1 MHRIQQEFLDAI
13 LNSDR
18 DIANSLIDHWAKDH
32 SYHEAIIHIVEPA
45 LKTMG
50 ELWVNSDNISYAQA
64 FVSAKIAED
73 IFLKSLNEV
82 YKRDST
88 MSKGRIVIGNI
99 EDDCHSI
106 GRNLVSIFL
115 KASDWEVFDLGNDVL
130 AAEFVDKALEIDA
143 KIIAVSAMMYTT
155 AINIKKLRDE
165 LDQRGLT
172 GKIMLAAGGAVFNI
186 RPELSAEVGADG
198 FARNAIEAP
207 ELMNHLLQKISKV
220 GGEFSE

>member
-1 MHRIQQEFLDAI
+1 
-13 LNSDR
+13 
-18 DIANSLIDHWAKDH
+18 
-32 SYHEAIIHIVEPA
+32 
-45 LKTMG
+45 
-50 ELWVNSDNISYAQA
+50 
-64 FVSAKIAED
+64 
-73 IFLKSLNEV
+73 
-82 YKRDST
+82 
-88 MSKGRIVIGNI
+88 
-99 EDDCHSI
+99 
-106 GRNLVSIFL
+106 
-115 KASDWEVFDLGNDVL
+115 
-130 AAEFVDKALEIDA
+130 
-143 KIIAVSAMMYTT
+143 MYTT